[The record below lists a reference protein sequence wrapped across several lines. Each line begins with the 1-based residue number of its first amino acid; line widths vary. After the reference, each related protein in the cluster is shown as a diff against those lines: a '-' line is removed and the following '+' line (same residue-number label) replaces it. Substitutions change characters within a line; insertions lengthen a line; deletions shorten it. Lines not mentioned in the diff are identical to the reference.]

1 MELIDAMRARESC
14 RAYDTNRP
22 VEREKLNKILE
33 MATIAP
39 SAGNGQPARFVVV
52 TRRETLDSLTALT
65 QGMGINTWVGQAP
78 CIIAVW
84 EQIAD
89 RMVARYTQRYVDR
102 GWPLVDIGL
111 ATENLCLA
119 AAAQGLGTCIL
130 GWFEEEKAKAL
141 LDIPAQNR
149 LALLITLGYPKEP
162 AEPRAKKRLP
172 LEEVARFME

>member
-1 MELIDAMRARESC
+1 MDIFDAMRMRESC
-14 RAYDTNRP
+14 RAYQTDKP
-22 VEREKLNKILE
+22 VEKEKLNKILE

-39 SAGNGQPARFVVV
+39 SAGNGQPERFVVV
-52 TRRETLDSLTALT
+52 TQRDILESLASLT
-65 QGMGINTWVGQAP
+65 QGLGINTWVNQAP

-84 EQIAD
+84 EHISD
-89 RMVARYTQRYVDR
+89 RMVARYSQRYVDR

-119 AAAQGLGTCIL
+119 ATAEGLGTCIL
-130 GWFEEEKAKAL
+130 GWFDEEKAKAL
-141 LDIPAQNR
+141 LDIPAQSR

-172 LEEVARFME
+172 LEEVAKFIE